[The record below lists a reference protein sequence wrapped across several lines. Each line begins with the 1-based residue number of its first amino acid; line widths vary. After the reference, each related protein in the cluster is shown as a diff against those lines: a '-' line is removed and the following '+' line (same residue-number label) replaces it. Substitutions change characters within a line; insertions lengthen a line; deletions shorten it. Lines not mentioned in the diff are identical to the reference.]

1 MKFTFRMLMLLMMSV
16 IANSIGAI
24 LDQYFDNQSLR
35 INCVAVSAV
44 ISGYLVRGWY
54 PLKKK
59 EGAE

>member
-1 MKFTFRMLMLLMMSV
+1 MRFAFRVLIILMMSV

-35 INCVAVSAV
+35 LNCVAVAAV
-44 ISGYLVRGWY
+44 ISGYLVRGWW
-54 PLKKK
+54 PPEEK